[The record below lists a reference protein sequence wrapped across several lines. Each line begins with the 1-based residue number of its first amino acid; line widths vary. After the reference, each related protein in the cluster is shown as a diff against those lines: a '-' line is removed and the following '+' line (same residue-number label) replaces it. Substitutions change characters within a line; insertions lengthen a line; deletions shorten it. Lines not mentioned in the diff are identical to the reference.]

1 MWPLLGNDGHSLKI
15 FLKGKKVD
23 LVLGRALYH
32 VVLRKL
38 RKPLAFLHV
47 ISKLSMK
54 FSLLQRKKL
63 TKHEQ
68 SNKELSIVVQS

>member
-1 MWPLLGNDGHSLKI
+1 MWPLLGNYGQSLEI

-23 LVLGRALYH
+23 LVLGRALHH
-32 VVLRKL
+32 VVLRRL
-38 RKPLAFLHV
+38 RKPLAFLRV

-54 FSLLQRKKL
+54 LSLFQRKKL

-68 SNKELSIVVQS
+68 SNKELSFVIHS